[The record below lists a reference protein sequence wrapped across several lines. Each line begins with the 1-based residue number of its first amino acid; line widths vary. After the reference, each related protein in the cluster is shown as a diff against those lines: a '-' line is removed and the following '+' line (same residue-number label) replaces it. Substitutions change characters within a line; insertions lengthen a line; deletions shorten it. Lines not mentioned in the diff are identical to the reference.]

1 VLLTCLECNFSLD
14 YKSSVFFNFVFKTKE
29 EVKLQ
34 GRKDRETAK
43 LVAKET
49 AKLIVK
55 E

>member
-1 VLLTCLECNFSLD
+1 
-14 YKSSVFFNFVFKTKE
+14 VFFNFVFKTEE

-34 GRKDRETAK
+34 GRKDGETAE